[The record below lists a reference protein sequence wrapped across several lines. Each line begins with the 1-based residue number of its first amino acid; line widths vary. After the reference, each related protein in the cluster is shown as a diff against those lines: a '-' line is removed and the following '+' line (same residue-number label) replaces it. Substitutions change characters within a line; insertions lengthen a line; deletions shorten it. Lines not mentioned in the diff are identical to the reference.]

1 MSDLPDDD
9 TIMDELRDFLHQ
21 QGDDP
26 EAAGRALAAMV
37 RSWATGYAAAVRR
50 QQRRASIRLVPP
62 HPANKKGRSK

>member
-1 MSDLPDDD
+1 MSDQTDDEA
-9 TIMDELRDFLHQ
+9 IMDELRDFLHQ

-50 QQRRASIRLVPP
+50 QQRRAAIKLV
-62 HPANKKGRSK
+62 RD